1 MALSNAVTETKLEAL
16 RRLLREEVALHQTL
30 KEELHQESLQDG
42 KLDGATLLRMQ
53 QRKYHT
59 ARQIQDLESH
69 RIALV
74 KDLAKDWQEPAE
86 ALTLRRIA
94 TRVGGE
100 TGQELQASHARLQ
113 ELVQEIR
120 DLARVTGGNAGARLK
135 AVDATLAVI
144 HDAVK
149 VHATYSE
156 AGKLQSKP
164 VTFKYTS
171 A

>member
-1 MALSNAVTETKLEAL
+1 MAPSTAVTETKLDAL
-16 RRLLREEVALHQTL
+16 KRLLQGEVALHQAL

-42 KLDGATLLRMQ
+42 KLDGATLLRLQ

-74 KDLAKDWQEPAE
+74 KELAREWHEPAE
-86 ALTLRRIA
+86 ELTLRRISA
-94 TRVGGE
+94 RAGGE
-100 TGQELQASHARLQ
+100 IGQELQATHGA
-113 ELVQEIR
+113 LVDLVHEIR

-144 HDAVK
+144 HEAVK

>member
-1 MALSNAVTETKLEAL
+1 MAPALAVTETKLDAL
-16 RRLLREEVALHQTL
+16 KRLLLEEVSLHRSL
-30 KEELHQESLQDG
+30 KEELRQESLQDG
-42 KLDGATLLRMQ
+42 QLDGATLLRLQ

-59 ARQIQDLESH
+59 ARQIQDLEGH
-69 RIALV
+69 RIAVV
-74 KDLAKDWQEPAE
+74 KELAREWHEPAE
-86 ALTLRRIA
+86 ELTLRRISA
-94 TRVGGE
+94 RAGGE
-100 TGQELQASHARLQ
+100 AGEELLATHSALLD
-113 ELVQEIR
+113 LVQEIR

-149 VHATYSE
+149 VHATYSDS
-156 AGKLQSKP
+156 GKLQSKP

>member
-1 MALSNAVTETKLEAL
+1 MALSTAVTETKLEAL
-16 RRLLREEVALHQTL
+16 MQLLREEVSLHQAL
-30 KEELHQESLQDG
+30 KALLGEESAQDG
-42 KLDGATLLRMQ
+42 KIDSATLLRLQ

-59 ARQIQDLESH
+59 ARQIQDIESQ

-74 KDLAKDWQEPAE
+74 KELAKAWKRPAE
-86 ALTLRRIA
+86 ALTLRNLSEL
-94 TRVGGE
+94 VGGRIGKE
-100 TGQELQASHARLQ
+100 MLGMHGTLAD
-113 ELVQEIR
+113 LVHEIR
-120 DLARVTGGNAGARLK
+120 DLARVTANNAGARLK
-135 AVDATLAVI
+135 AIDATLAVI
-144 HDAVK
+144 HDAVN